1 MRVTDGSANLAS
13 LTGMQNAASRL
24 AAVQAQLSSGRLIQ
38 RPSDNP
44 AGTGQALA
52 LRSDIKRTT
61 QYATNSSDAVA
72 WMSTADTAYT
82 QIVNLTQKA
91 RTLVVQ
97 GLNTGGTSQQ
107 GQDALADQIDGLRE
121 SLISLANT
129 QYNGRPVFG
138 GTTSGPAAYDASGTY
153 VGDSG
158 VVARTV
164 APGSTVQI
172 NQTGPQVFGAPGSD
186 LFSLLSSISTALR
199 SNSAALSTALGSL
212 DTAIDRVGGAQAS
225 EGAAYQRVQTAQ
237 ATQSQNLVT
246 LQSQLSDLQDIDV
259 AEMAVQVSTA
269 NVTYQAALQTTAN
282 VRQTSLLDFLR

>member
-1 MRVTDGSANLAS
+1 MRVTDGSANLNS

-52 LRSDIKRTT
+52 LRGDIKRTN
-61 QYATNSSDAVA
+61 QYATNSSDALA

-82 QIVNLTQKA
+82 SIVNLTQKA

-97 GLNTGGTSQQ
+97 GLNTGGTSPQSE
-107 GQDALADQIDGLRE
+107 DALADQIDSLRD

-138 GTTSGPAAYDASGTY
+138 GTTSGSAAYDASGSY
-153 VGDSG
+153 VGDTG
-158 VVARTV
+158 AVARTV

-172 NQTGPQVFGAPGSD
+172 NQTGPQIFGAPGND
-186 LFSLLSSISTALR
+186 LFSVLSSISAALR
-199 SNSAALSTALGSL
+199 SNPAALGSSLNSL
-212 DTAIDRVGGAQAS
+212 DAAIDRIGGAQAT

-237 ATQSQNLVT
+237 STQSRNLVT